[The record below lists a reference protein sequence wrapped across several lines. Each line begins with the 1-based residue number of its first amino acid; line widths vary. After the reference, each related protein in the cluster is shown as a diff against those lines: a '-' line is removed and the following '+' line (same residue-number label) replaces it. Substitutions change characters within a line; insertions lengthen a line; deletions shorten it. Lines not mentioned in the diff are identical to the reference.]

1 VTGPAGAVVE
11 PENAWA
17 GQGAVLLDIG
27 GDVGALVVAMPDS
40 MAGLEVEIRPLDGQ
54 HVPGHGH
61 HHDHDHDHDHQHGR
75 DHEQGHAHEHLA
87 HVAVV
92 ARPVADGKVP
102 SLVFPELVS
111 GRYELF
117 EKGRP
122 DTVALRVEVAG
133 GAVASAGW
141 PD

>member
-1 VTGPAGAVVE
+1 MGTAVSTE

-17 GQGAVLLDIG
+17 GEGAVVLDIG
-27 GDVGALVVAMPDS
+27 GDVGALVVTMPDS
-40 MAGLEVEIRPLDGQ
+40 TLGLEVEIRPLDGQ
-54 HVPGHGH
+54 HVGGHAHTHGHGH
-61 HHDHDHDHDHQHGR
+61 GDDHDHG
-75 DHEQGHAHEHLA
+75 HEHLA

-92 ARPVADGKVP
+92 ARPVGGGRLA
-102 SLVFPELVS
+102 SLVFPELEA

-122 DTVALRVEVAG
+122 D
-133 GAVASAGW
+133 AVAMVVTVEGGSVATAEW